1 MQPLR
6 VFSLSFDFNVTK
18 QPSFCSN
25 LGSLDNL
32 VGTETREL
40 ERKVVI
46 ASLAEEISSSPS
58 SSLNRFFIQSFCMSL
73 DGPGHQLFYPVGK
86 RSIHFFE
93 KYLQF
98 LPVSTPPI
106 SLFAV
111 RALIDR
117 LSKPVHSLPFHP
129 A

>member
-58 SSLNRFFIQSFCMSL
+58 SSLNRFFTQSFCMSL
-73 DGPGHQLFYPVGK
+73 DVPRHQLIYPLESEAFTFSKSV
-86 RSIHFFE
+86 SSFF
-93 KYLQF
+93 Q
-98 LPVSTPPI
+98 
-106 SLFAV
+106 
-111 RALIDR
+111 
-117 LSKPVHSLPFHP
+117 
-129 A
+129 